1 MKNHGICVI
10 LNIGSGKPDAKSE
23 PDNIQAAFASHGAEI
38 TLKVIRKGS
47 RLLAETRKAV
57 DEGYKTIVA
66 AGGDGTICGVASVLN
81 GGTIAMGILPLG
93 TFNYFARSLDLPM
106 DITEAAGV
114 IVKDHSMPLRIGMVN
129 DSMFLNNASLGAYP
143 AILAARED
151 IYRRWGRSRAAAYWA
166 VIKTLLT
173 ARRSMRL
180 RLTVDGKSRDVRAP
194 LVFVVNN
201 AYQLEQM
208 NLDGAE
214 KIKAGEMA
222 LFIAPDAT
230 RFGILRHAVAVATGL
245 ASVERNFELVGGR
258 EIDIQNLDRP
268 TRGKRTIAKD
278 GERERIAGPYRFRIV
293 QEGLRVLV
301 PAGRIAEVR

>member
-1 MKNHGICVI
+1 MKNPGICVI
-10 LNIGSGKPDAKSE
+10 LNIGSGKPDAKSQ
-23 PDNIQAAFASHGAEI
+23 PDSIREAFASHGAEI
-38 TLKVIRKGS
+38 TLKIIRKGS
-47 RLLAETRKAV
+47 RLQAETTKAV
-57 DEGYKTIVA
+57 QEGFKTIVA
-66 AGGDGTICGVASVLN
+66 AGGDGTICGVASILN
-81 GGTIAMGILPLG
+81 GSPVVMGILPLG
-93 TFNYFARSLDLPM
+93 TFNYFARSLDLPL

-114 IVKDHSMPLRIGMVN
+114 IVKGHSMPLRIGMVN

-143 AILAARED
+143 AILATREK
-151 IYRRWGRSRAAAYWA
+151 IYRRWGRSRVAAYWA
-166 VIKTLLT
+166 VIKTLAS

-208 NLDGAE
+208 NLDGAD
-214 KIKAGEMA
+214 KIKVGEMA

-230 RFGILRHAVAVATGL
+230 RFGIMRHAVAVATGL
-245 ASVERNFELVGGR
+245 ASADRNFELVGGK

-293 QEGLRVLV
+293 QDGLRVLV
-301 PAGRIAEVR
+301 PSGRTVEVR